1 MTVNRDTEWVIE
13 KGSAYSLGDDWIGSD
28 IYADVDGEMASICS
42 VHLVLTQKEHLKL
55 RKIENERDKSL
66 DVAVASTKTL
76 KTWWQKI
83 RQGNSDDNESNWKVA
98 QEKYIKEREELYKRP
113 KILHDKYLSIILS
126 AQSAVNLLKNYK
138 ETGTIDKA
146 KLERVLA
153 IADGNIAPMFQ
164 YVGQICSCG
173 HLESEH
179 ATEYLYFKNRGKCT
193 VPSCD
198 CKHFEHATDVVS
210 EVKTYDLKSLRRK
223 KANR

>member
-1 MTVNRDTEWVIE
+1 MTVNKDTEWVIE
-13 KGSAYSLGDDWIGSD
+13 KGSAYSLGDDWIGSE
-28 IYADVDGEMASICS
+28 IYVDVDGEMAEICS
-42 VHLVLTQKEHLKL
+42 VRLVLTQKEHLKL
-55 RKIENERDKSL
+55 RKIEKERDKAL
-66 DVAVASTKTL
+66 DVAVANTKL
-76 KTWWQKI
+76 PKTWWQKI
-83 RQGNSDDNESNWKVA
+83 RQDKSDGTESNWKAA

-113 KILHDKYLSIILS
+113 KILHDRYLSIILS

-138 ETGTIDKA
+138 ETGTIDEA

-173 HLESEH
+173 HLDSEH
-179 ATEYLYFKNRGKCT
+179 ATEYPFFENRGKCT
-193 VPSCD
+193 TPGCD
-198 CKHFEHATDVVS
+198 CEHFEHATDAVS